1 MADTTVDSREP
12 RDLAPD
18 LVGVKSRVSWG
29 AILAGAVIGLATLI
43 VLSLFFGAIGVSL
56 ADAGVKGSNVG
67 VGVLIALFVSVIAS
81 MFLAGWVASQMTV
94 GENRQ
99 EAALYGLLTWAT
111 VAALSMALVGAGVR
125 AGYFAVVGGGL
136 MAQNSNMSAA
146 DAARQ
151 LGMTEQQINEARAR
165 LSLPALR
172 DAANDPANQEAAQNA
187 AVWSSWTA
195 LVALMLSMGACVG
208 GSCVG
213 RGMAFRLFPVAA
225 ARRDPATRLIV
236 PTA

>member
-1 MADTTVDSREP
+1 MADTTADSREP
-12 RDLAPD
+12 RDFAPD
-18 LVGVKSRVSWG
+18 LIGVKSRVSWG
-29 AILAGAVIGLATLI
+29 AILAGAVIGLATLLI
-43 VLSLFFGAIGVSL
+43 LSLLFGAIGVSL
-56 ADAGVKGSNVG
+56 ADAGVRGRDVG

-81 MFLAGWVASQMTV
+81 MFLAGWVASQLTV

-111 VAALSMALVGAGVR
+111 VAALSMALVGSGVR

-136 MAQNSNMSAA
+136 MAQNSNLSAA

-151 LGMTEQQINEARAR
+151 LGMTEQQVNEARAR
-165 LSLPALR
+165 LNLPALR
-172 DAANDPANQEAAQNA
+172 DAANDPENQEAARNA

-208 GSCVG
+208 GAVVG
-213 RGMAFRLFPVAA
+213 RGLAFRLYPVG
-225 ARRDPATRLIV
+225 ARRGTDGPRLIV

>member
-1 MADTTVDSREP
+1 MADTAIDSREP
-12 RDLAPD
+12 RDFAPD
-18 LVGVKSRVSWG
+18 LVGVKSRVAWS
-29 AILAGAVIGLATLI
+29 AILAGAVIGLATLV
-43 VLSLFFGAIGVSL
+43 VLSLLFGAIGISL
-56 ADAGVKGSNVG
+56 ADAGVRGRDVG
-67 VGVLIALFVSVIAS
+67 VGVLIALFASVIAS
-81 MFLAGWVASQMTV
+81 MFLAGWVASQLTV

-136 MAQNSNMSAA
+136 MAQNTNVSAA

-151 LGMTEQQINEARAR
+151 LGMTEQQVNEARAR
-165 LSLPALR
+165 LNLPALR
-172 DAANDPANQEAAQNA
+172 DAANDPANQEAVSNA

-195 LVALMLSMGACVG
+195 LVSLMLSMGACVG
-208 GSCVG
+208 GAVAG
-213 RGMAFRLFPVAA
+213 RGMAFRLFPVVTG
-225 ARRDPATRLIV
+225 RRESGTRLIV

>member
-1 MADTTVDSREP
+1 VADTAVDAREP

-56 ADAGVKGSNVG
+56 ADAGVRGRDVG

-111 VAALSMALVGAGVR
+111 VAALSMALVGAGVK

-136 MAQNSNMSAA
+136 MAQNSNLTTA

-151 LGMTEQQINEARAR
+151 LGMTEQQINDARAR
-165 LSLPALR
+165 LNLPALR
-172 DAANDPANQEAAQNA
+172 DAANDPANQEAASNA

-213 RGMAFRLFPVAA
+213 RGMAFRLYPVAA
-225 ARRDPATRLIV
+225 ARRDPTTRLIV